1 MRKKKMMITGRSRVP
16 VRVDMEVVEGM
27 RMSTRRSLVVVMV
40 EGGMRRMMSTTRSL
54 VVDMGMVLQVVEAMV
69 GGMKKMTTRRSLA
82 RTPVAAVAGMRKRK
96 GTRSLV
102 AMGEGGMVRRMRKMT
117 RRKRSMARGRRAA
130 WETT

>member
-1 MRKKKMMITGRSRVP
+1 
-16 VRVDMEVVEGM
+16 M

-40 EGGMRRMMSTTRSL
+40 EGGRRRMMSTTRSL

-102 AMGEGGMVRRMRKMT
+102 AMGEGGMVRRKRKMT